1 MIRVACIV
9 EGHGEV
15 SSLPILLRRIGQWR
29 SPSRYVEVAPP
40 IRVHRDR
47 FLNKAEEF
55 ERHLRLAANK
65 CGDDGWILVLLDAD
79 DECPIELASRIS
91 NRAEDVLPHR
101 SCSVVL
107 ANREY
112 EAWFIGAASS
122 LHGKRGL
129 SVSHADS
136 LVDPET
142 PRDAKG
148 WLRMRMRP
156 NAYGETTDQPAFSAL
171 MDLDLAQR
179 RCRSFRK
186 LCDEWDRFAAPRGA
200 RPRGLVRK

>member
-29 SPSRYVEVAPP
+29 SPHRYLDVSPP

-55 ERHLRLAANK
+55 ERHMHLAASK
-65 CGDDGWILVLLDAD
+65 SGDGGWILVLLDAD
-79 DECPIELASRIS
+79 DDCPVELGAQIAT
-91 NRAEDVLPHR
+91 RAERVVPHR
-101 SCSVVL
+101 TLSVVL
-107 ANREY
+107 AKREY

-122 LHGKRGL
+122 LHGQRGL
-129 SVSHADS
+129 HILDADAQ
-136 LVDPET
+136 VDPEG
-142 PRDAKG
+142 PRNAKG
-148 WLRMRMRP
+148 WLKDRM
-156 NAYGETTDQPAFSAL
+156 AQKSYGETTDQPAFSAL
-171 MDLDLAQR
+171 MDLGQARQ

-186 LCDEWDRFAAPRGA
+186 LCDEWDKVAAS
-200 RPRGLVRK
+200 